1 MVIDKVDRQ
10 LDIRGK
16 ICPYTLMDTRDVLK
30 EMEKGEVLEVLVDYE
45 PAAMSTIPNFC
56 TRKGYPFETIT
67 DGENAWRL
75 RIERTD

>member
-30 EMEKGEVLEVLVDYE
+30 EMAKDEVLEVIVDYE

-56 TRKGYPFETIT
+56 SRKGYPMETIV
-67 DGENAWRL
+67 DGESLWRL
-75 RIERTD
+75 RIQRTD